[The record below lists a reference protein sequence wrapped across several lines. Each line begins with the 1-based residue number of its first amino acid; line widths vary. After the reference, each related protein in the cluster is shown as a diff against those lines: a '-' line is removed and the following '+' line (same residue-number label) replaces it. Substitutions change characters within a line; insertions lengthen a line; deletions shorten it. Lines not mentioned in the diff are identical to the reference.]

1 MEGIMIDEIAF
12 DLEHELKLEPIDQ
25 QQFIG
30 NRPNSTHRQHTTG
43 I

>member
-1 MEGIMIDEIAF
+1 MIDEIAF
-12 DLEHELKLEPIDQ
+12 NFEHEQKLEPIDQ

-30 NRPNSTHRQHTTG
+30 TDQIQYSQHTTG